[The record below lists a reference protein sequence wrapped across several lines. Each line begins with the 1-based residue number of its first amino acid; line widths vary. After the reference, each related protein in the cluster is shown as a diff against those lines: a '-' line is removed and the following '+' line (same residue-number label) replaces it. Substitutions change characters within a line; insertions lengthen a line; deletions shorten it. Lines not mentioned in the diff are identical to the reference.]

1 MSKGVKKK
9 QRMEAE
15 LEELSLKKRSGLI
28 RVIIAVAVFVVVT
41 AVKEAAV
48 AQGVELASDM
58 FVNAAFYIMA
68 LVLAG
73 VAGYGAR
80 DYVRANNQMRDI
92 KVKLGR

>member
-48 AQGVELASDM
+48 AQGVALASDM

-92 KVKLGR
+92 QAKLGR

>member
-15 LEELSLKKRSGLI
+15 LEELLLKKRSGLI

-48 AQGVELASDM
+48 AQGVALASDM

-92 KVKLGR
+92 KAKLGR

>member
-9 QRMEAE
+9 QRMAAE

-41 AVKEAAV
+41 AVKETAV

-80 DYVRANNQMRDI
+80 DYVRANNQMRAI
-92 KVKLGR
+92 QAKLGK